1 MAEIMDAG
9 GGLPGYIETF
19 LKARDICC
27 SVRVQPR
34 TGFHVGELFIAVG
47 LYVLWRDH
55 DECCHSELRK
65 STRSP
70 PLFRQTT

>member
-55 DECCHSELRK
+55 DECCHSC
-65 STRSP
+65 
-70 PLFRQTT
+70 